1 MHRFLGLVLALLA
14 AAVLAQAEGLG
25 RADEPIDSIQ
35 AVIVSQ
41 IGALQ
46 ANDLTAAFAHASPII
61 QSKFGTPEVFG
72 QMVETG
78 YPVIWRPARYE
89 MLALTET
96 DIGPV
101 QTVLFQDRNDRLFEA
116 AYEMRL
122 IDGVWRING
131 VYLRALPGVGS

>member
-46 ANDLTAAFAHASPII
+46 
-61 QSKFGTPEVFG
+61 
-72 QMVETG
+72 
-78 YPVIWRPARYE
+78 
-89 MLALTET
+89 
-96 DIGPV
+96 
-101 QTVLFQDRNDRLFEA
+101 
-116 AYEMRL
+116 
-122 IDGVWRING
+122 
-131 VYLRALPGVGS
+131 